1 MDKIISFP
9 QMGNYYVPIKYLFS
23 HITEYKILDSPKI
36 TNKTVE
42 LGSKYSP
49 DFVCTPFKYT
59 LGTLLENLEMGSN
72 TLIQLGGGCRYG
84 YYAELQDQIIKDLG
98 YDFKLYNLVTQGKAS
113 AKRIYKIMK
122 EIDNNIN
129 VFKSLY
135 YLFITIKMVKYMDQI
150 DDYIR
155 KDIGFEE
162 ESGSFKKELDNM
174 LKEFSHVKGYF
185 NLRKVYKKYKKIFKN
200 IKINKPD
207 NCMKVGVI
215 GELYTVMERYA
226 NYDIE
231 YELAKKNIE
240 VTRFTNATYLLFK
253 KGKAVKKYLKSLNN
267 IKYRMGADAVDNI
280 YYAKYLCE
288 KKFDGIIHI
297 KSSFCTP
304 EIGNMSIIN
313 NICKSYSVPVIFF
326 SFDTNTSKVGIE
338 TRLEAFYDML
348 EMRKNNE

>member
-9 QMGNYYVPIKYLFS
+9 QLGNYYVPIKYLFS
-23 HITEYKILDSPKI
+23 HITKCRVLDSPKI

-42 LGSKYSP
+42 LGSKNSP

-59 LGTLLENLEMGSN
+59 LGSFIENLEMGSN
-72 TLIQLGGGCRYG
+72 ILIQMGGGCRYG
-84 YYAELQDQIIKDLG
+84 YYAELQDQILKDLG
-98 YDFKLYNLVTQGKAS
+98 YNFKLYNLVTSGKAS
-113 AKRIYKIMK
+113 VKRIYKIMK
-122 EIDNNIN
+122 EIDPKLN

-135 YLFITIKMVKYMDQI
+135 YLFITIKMVKYMDLI

-155 KDIGFEE
+155 KNIGFEKE
-162 ESGSFKKELDNM
+162 KNSFNKELNNM
-174 LKEFSHVKGYF
+174 LKEFSKTKGYF
-185 NLRKVYKKYKKIFKN
+185 NLRKIYKKYKNIFKN
-200 IKINKPD
+200 IITNKPS
-207 NCMKVGVI
+207 NCMKVGII
-215 GELYTVMERYA
+215 GELYTVMEPFS
-226 NYDIE
+226 NYNIE
-231 YELAKKNIE
+231 MELAKKNIE

-253 KGKAVKKYLKSLNN
+253 KKKEVKKYLKKLNN

-288 KKFDGIIHI
+288 NKFDGIIHI

-313 NICKSYSVPVIFF
+313 NICKSYNVPVIFF